1 MAYFLLLAL
10 VLAVSFIFLLPKSS
24 ESPKSQAL
32 TSLTAGFVFLAIG
45 FAAQLILGF
54 HLDNS
59 SALLFYWARETLALA
74 WFGHALLLFL
84 FGSKPQLRWLTYAL
98 VLASLFSLVL
108 VGTTRVTKAEDWFQ
122 PARPIYAQIG
132 DLLATNR
139 PTRWGSELL
148 NAYGAASLLGGATCL
163 LLLQIR
169 RKWKGSSLTP
179 IFLAAGA
186 AALLLPIVWPPQESN
201 VWFFL
206 VELAGPVAIYF
217 GFANLI
223 ATYLKTTK
231 KPKRERTR

>member
-10 VLAVSFIFLLPKSS
+10 VLTVSFISLLPKSS

-32 TSLTAGFVFLAIG
+32 ASLTAGFVFLAIG

-54 HLDNS
+54 HLDNG
-59 SALLFYWARETLALA
+59 SALLFYWARETLVLA
-74 WFGHALLLFL
+74 WFGHALLLLL

-98 VLASLFSLVL
+98 VLGSLFSLVL
-108 VGTTRVTKAEDWFQ
+108 VGTTQVTKAEDWFQ

-139 PTRWGSELL
+139 PTRWGAGLL
-148 NAYGAASLLGGATCL
+148 NAYGATGLFGGAVFL
-163 LLLQIR
+163 F
-169 RKWKGSSLTP
+169 SSLVRKKLKRSWLVP
-179 IFLAAGA
+179 FLFAAGA
-186 AALLLPIVWPPQESN
+186 IALLLPLALPPKESSA
-201 VWFFL
+201 WFYL
-206 VELAGPVAIYF
+206 IELAGPVAIYF
-217 GFANLI
+217 GFANLM